1 MYGELIEKG
10 LAIALLLSL
19 LLPYPVTQ
27 LLAAGF
33 GAGDRKKHWRIIWLI
48 LLIVNLGLNTAATGF
63 LYSRFSMAENPRYR
77 LIQILHLECAYQDF
91 WPVAKTSLFSLLSK
105 PMTTEGCSKCFS
117 R

>member
-77 LIQILHLECAYQDF
+77 LIQILHLECAYQDGALRRMAF
-91 WPVAKTSLFSLLSK
+91 GDPDGEQHEPAGGASSSA
-105 PMTTEGCSKCFS
+105 G
-117 R
+117 